1 MVVDILVCV
10 CDYLL
15 LKILLFAQH
24 VQREMVC
31 DALDGAVGNVSLP
44 AASLPRLAASLGL
57 SSAGAGCVPSE
68 TVRMVKL
75 REGERDK
82 RPCRLRLIVFQ
93 SQ

>member
-15 LKILLFAQH
+15 LKVLFAQD
-24 VQREMVC
+24 VQLEMVC

-44 AASLPRLAASLGL
+44 AASLLRLAASLGL

-68 TVRMVKL
+68 TVRTVKL

-82 RPCRLRLIVFQ
+82 CPCRLCPIVFQ
-93 SQ
+93 CR